1 MTYFKS
7 LLFNFLCV
15 FFVDHVIPGVEI
27 AYYTKLPE
35 IKGDLIFSFGLGFLN
50 SLIFPILK
58 YFNLKPSHFKIG
70 FITFIVSFAAYSVVN
85 VLPVGIRVTT
95 AGAYIWASL
104 VVWFGSYLTNHLEF
118 RRYIKEQENK

>member
-27 AYYTKLPE
+27 SYYTKLPE